1 MNKEILYEILNSKS
15 ESLSLAD
22 IDSILNEELDKS
34 PEEMDTD
41 LVELCLDALLNA
53 DEKKLNTSK
62 HKFRITKILIAAV
75 IFVLIIG
82 TSIPACAKFFNVH
95 LPEGVVSFYK
105 DCFNLDLSDKEY
117 VQDITAQL
125 EKDGVEEAAFPN
137 LIFDIDTE
145 ISEYVVKNTAEEKYI
160 RFDFENTD
168 INGYVVL
175 KIRSKDAVVNVD
187 QKKEASEFKK
197 ADSLNVNG
205 VEVLVFAND
214 DVSHIMYM
222 RNNVE
227 YNIYIYTDYETACKI
242 AKTI

>member
-125 EKDGVEEAAFPN
+125 EKDGVEEAVFPK
-137 LIFDIDTE
+137 IVFDTE
-145 ISEYVVKNTAEEKYI
+145 AKIFKYVIKNTAEAKYI
-160 RFDFENTD
+160 YFDFESSGM
-168 INGYVVL
+168 NGHIIL
-175 KIRSKDAVVNVD
+175 
-187 QKKEASEFKK
+187 QKRNKKADYFLEQNKEASEFEK
-197 ADSLNVNG
+197 ADSFNVNG

-222 RNNVE
+222 VNNVE
-227 YNIYIYTDYETACKI
+227 YNVYIYTDYETACEI